1 MHKKIGKTQ
10 QNYNYGIEV
19 LRIISMFMVVILHV
33 LGQGGI
39 LANAPTDSPQYH
51 VAWLLEILCY
61 CAVNCYALISGY
73 VMIEA
78 NFKYRKYLLTW
89 LQVFT
94 YSIGITLIFMLWNRQ
109 SIGLRFVVESFLPVL
124 SRRWW
129 YFTAY
134 TGVFFL
140 APFLNAM
147 IKNLDKKKM
156 TILFV
161 TLIALFSLIPTLV
174 SRFWGDLFYTQ
185 SGYSMLWL
193 LILYIL
199 GAIYKRCEKDMVQR
213 FNNLSQIAIV
223 GWIVC
228 ILVTFTFHNG
238 GMYLPDEFPG
248 KQTIVNNIVN
258 YISPTMVG
266 CALCMLVIFS
276 RLRIAGE
283 KWGKYIKGVSKL
295 AFGVYLIHVHP
306 LVWQHIMQGRFASFA
321 TMPVWKMVL
330 GIISV
335 ATIVFV
341 LCLCIDAIRSKI
353 FDVLNIRKKINKL
366 GEIVSKRFYNLE

>member
-1 MHKKIGKTQ
+1 MGNLKITMHKKTEETQ
-10 QNYNYGIEV
+10 QKYNYGIEV

-39 LANAPTDSPQYH
+39 LTNAPTSSLQYH
-51 VAWLLEILCY
+51 VAWFLEITCY

-94 YSIGITLIFMLWNRQ
+94 YSIGITLIFMLWNQQ
-109 SIGLRFVVESFLPVL
+109 SVGLKFLVESFLPVL

-147 IKNLDKKKM
+147 IKNLDRKKM

-161 TLIALFSLIPTLV
+161 TLIALFSVIPTLV

-185 SGYSMLWL
+185 GGYSMLWL

-199 GAIYKRCEKDMVQR
+199 GAVYKRCEKDISQR
-213 FNNLSQIAIV
+213 FKNISQFAIV
-223 GWIVC
+223 GWVVC

-248 KQTIVNNIVN
+248 KQTIVNNVVN

-266 CALCMLVIFS
+266 CAMCMLIVFS
-276 RLRIAGE
+276 RMRISEE
-283 KWGKYIKGVSKL
+283 KWEKNIKNISKL

-306 LVWQHIMQGRFASFA
+306 LVWQHIMQGRFANLAF
-321 TMPVWKMVL
+321 MPVWKMVVGVIACAL
-330 GIISV
+330 AIFIG
-335 ATIVFV
+335 
-341 LCLCIDAIRSKI
+341 CLCVEWVRSKV
-353 FDVLNIRKKINKL
+353 FELLKKEK
-366 GEIVSKRFYNLE
+366 S

>member
-1 MHKKIGKTQ
+1 MKGFNAQ
-10 QNYNYGIEV
+10 QNKYNYGIEV

-33 LGQGGI
+33 LGLGGI
-39 LANAPTDSPQYH
+39 LSNAPTDSPQYH
-51 VAWLLEILCY
+51 VAWFLEILCY

-78 NFKYRKYLLTW
+78 NFKYRKYILTW

-109 SIGLRFVVESFLPVL
+109 SVDLKFLVESFLPVL

-129 YFTAY
+129 YFTGY

-140 APFLNAM
+140 APFLNTM

-156 TILFV
+156 TILFI
-161 TLIALFSLIPTLV
+161 TLIALFSVIPTLV
-174 SRFWGDLFYTQ
+174 SKFCGDLFYIQ

-199 GAIYKRCEKDMVQR
+199 GAIFKRCEKDIAQR
-213 FNNLSQIAIV
+213 FNNLSQFATV

-228 ILVTFTFHNG
+228 ILVTFIFHNG

-248 KQTIVNNIVN
+248 KQTIVNNVVN

-266 CALCMLVIFS
+266 CAMCMLIVFS
-276 RLRIAGE
+276 RLRIQE
-283 KWGKYIKGVSKL
+283 NVCGKYIKNISKL

-306 LVWQHIMQGRFASFA
+306 LVCQYIIQGRYVKLAIV
-321 TMPVWKMVL
+321 PVWKMVVGVITSAL
-330 GIISV
+330 VIFMG
-335 ATIVFV
+335 
-341 LCLCIDAIRSKI
+341 CLCIEWARSKV
-353 FDVLNIRKKINKL
+353 FGVLRIGKRIDKL
-366 GEIVSKRFYNLE
+366 RIKM